1 MILRFTLL
9 DAIAANLHNK
19 KHSNSMQSAICL
31 LSVIPMRK
39 EAAHRSEM
47 VSQLLFG
54 EYVSI
59 IGEKDDFVLVKCF
72 YDGYEGWVQANQLQ
86 AVTET
91 EIFETTVFTNGFSS
105 LVAKND
111 ASLQVPYLSPV
122 YNPAQMSFTVA
133 ATKLKYLFQ
142 AQQTW
147 DIQKLN
153 FNETTLQAVYQPFL
167 NTPYLWGGK
176 SVFGID
182 CSGFA
187 QQVFKLF
194 GVRLLR
200 DAYLQAEQGIAV
212 TSLQE
217 SKPGDL
223 AFFQNEKGRITHVGI
238 ILNDR
243 TIVHA
248 SGRVRVDSIDEEGI
262 MNTETM
268 KRTHIMHSIRRFF

>member
-1 MILRFTLL
+1 
-9 DAIAANLHNK
+9 
-19 KHSNSMQSAICL
+19 MQSAICL

-47 VSQLLFG
+47 VSQVLFG

-59 IGEKDDFVLVKCF
+59 TEEKDDFVFVKCH

-86 AVTET
+86 PVKET
-91 EIFETTVFTNGFSS
+91 EIFETVIYSSGFSS
-105 LVAKND
+105 LVAKNE

-133 ATKLKYLFQ
+133 GTKLNYLFK

-147 DIQKLN
+147 DSSTLT
-153 FNETTLQAVYQPFL
+153 FNETALQAVYQPFL

-200 DAYLQAEQGIAV
+200 DAYLQAEQGMAV
-212 TSLQE
+212 PSLQV
-217 SKPGDL
+217 SKAGDL

-243 TIVHA
+243 KIVHA

-262 MNTETM
+262 MNTEIAR
-268 KRTHIMHSIRRFF
+268 RTHTMHSIRRFF